1 MVNLTYKILL
11 DFVKNKYSNNPIK
24 ESDIQEIKL
33 VLNKNNVISLLK
45 DMLKDNDLLNKVCK
59 RTYTHALGFDKIVL
73 IDLSK
78 DLVDFDKK
86 VQVRLHIWDV
96 QNSSVPMVESLHEHS
111 FDFISTVLTGKL
123 ENQQFEMS
131 DLSRSETVVLNK
143 LLESL
148 DTLENEEKMFL
159 NEQVEILEAIRLESY
174 NSEQLDSLNMMES
187 FDEHK
192 IYELTGLSKIELL
205 DVPSLEGHFV
215 SNRVAG
221 EKKAYKHV
229 FDKHAS
235 LTPKRVLK
243 INEGDYYYHP
253 YELPHR
259 LFYDNK
265 ILNSTILI
273 TTPVE
278 SNPQGG
284 SLQRPTYLEENEK
297 DYDKINLSFDDFKLK
312 IENYI
317 DFLLK

>member
-1 MVNLTYKILL
+1 MVNLTYKMLL
-11 DFVKNKYSNNPIK
+11 EFVKNKYSNSPIK
-24 ESDIQEIKL
+24 EDHIQEIKL
-33 VLNKNNVISLLK
+33 VLNKNNVISLLQ
-45 DMLKDNDLLNKVCK
+45 DMLKDDNLLDKVCK

-73 IDLSK
+73 VDLSK
-78 DLVDFDKK
+78 DLIGFDKK

-131 DLSRSETVVLNK
+131 NLSSSETLVLNK

-148 DTLENEEKMFL
+148 DTLTNEEKLFL
-159 NEQVEILEAIRLESY
+159 NEQVEILEAIRLETYGSD
-174 NSEQLDSLNMMES
+174 QLESLNMMES

-192 IYELTGLSKIELL
+192 IYELTGLSKLELL
-205 DVPSLEGHFV
+205 DVASLEGHFV

-229 FDKHAS
+229 FDKHVS
-235 LTPKRVLK
+235 LIPKRVLK
-243 INEGDYYYHP
+243 VNEGDYYYHP

-284 SLQRPTYLEENEK
+284 SLQRPTYLQEDEK

-312 IENYI
+312 LINYI